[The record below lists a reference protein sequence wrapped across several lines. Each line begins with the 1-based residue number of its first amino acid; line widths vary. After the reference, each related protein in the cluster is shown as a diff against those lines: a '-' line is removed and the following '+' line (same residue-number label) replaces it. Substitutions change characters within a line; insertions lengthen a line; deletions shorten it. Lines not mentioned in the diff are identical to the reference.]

1 MADSVENVYGTALFQ
16 LCEEEGVMDTVFS
29 ELTEINDIL
38 FSEDQKEFVE
48 LLASPLV
55 SAEDKAKA
63 LDGVFAD
70 KISALT
76 LDFLCLVSEKGR
88 IRFLPRI
95 YGRFK
100 EMYNERN
107 NILEVT
113 AITAK
118 PLSDRLR
125 IKLAEKLERVSGNKI
140 VLIEKLDESLLG
152 GIVLR
157 YSNTEIDSSVRTK
170 LDQIR
175 SQIDSVIA

>member
-76 LDFLCLVSEKGR
+76 LDFLCKRKGQDK
-88 IRFLPRI
+88 ISSTDIWSFQ
-95 YGRFK
+95 
-100 EMYNERN
+100 
-107 NILEVT
+107 
-113 AITAK
+113 
-118 PLSDRLR
+118 
-125 IKLAEKLERVSGNKI
+125 GN
-140 VLIEKLDESLLG
+140 V
-152 GIVLR
+152 
-157 YSNTEIDSSVRTK
+157 
-170 LDQIR
+170 
-175 SQIDSVIA
+175 